1 MTQTNGSALRDDLA
15 EERTRLAQERTFLAY
30 IRTALAF
37 LAVGVGVMQFFGN
50 IVVQLGGWLLIA
62 AGIGLFLLG
71 LMRFR
76 MSTNQGMRD

>member
-1 MTQTNGSALRDDLA
+1 MTQTDGSALRDDLA

-37 LAVGVGVMQFFGN
+37 LAVSVGVMQFFGN
-50 IVVQLGGWLLIA
+50 IVVQLAGWLFIA

-76 MSTNQGMRD
+76 MSSSRDIRD